1 MITRLGHVRWMMSA
15 PPAPFPTFFALS
27 LAALLLSCGGSAPQP
42 KSRAPITTP
51 RAEGPSP
58 APPQPVAPSSRA
70 PADADASAA
79 SAVAALRSYYD
90 SIEAGRYDDAYAL
103 RWTKRPDAAA
113 FAASFA
119 RYASYHANL
128 GTPGPLLAAGGSLYV
143 DVPVQISGT
152 LRSGAPFGSAGTVTL
167 RRAAGVDGSTPD
179 QRRWRIY
186 Q

>member
-1 MITRLGHVRWMMSA
+1 MMPV
-15 PPAPFPTFFALS
+15 PPAPFPGFFALS
-27 LAALLLSCGGSAPQP
+27 LAALLLSCSDSGPQP
-42 KSRAPITTP
+42 KTRTPVAAPS
-51 RAEGPSP
+51 AEGPPP
-58 APPQPVAPSSRA
+58 APPPPLAPSSREA
-70 PADADASAA
+70 ADADASAA

-90 SIEAGRYDDAYAL
+90 SIEDGRYDDAYAL

-119 RYASYHANL
+119 RYANYHANL

-152 LRSGAPFGSAGTVTL
+152 LKSGAPFGSAGTVTL
-167 RRAAGVDGSTPD
+167 RRAADVDGSTPD